1 MNFETILLLGATA
14 AALLWAAVS
23 TYVIVVNHR
32 RNRARGVVSRV
43 LDTLRTDDL
52 RSAGIDARMARVRP
66 LLDHVSRDM
75 VLVYGGRRRHTI
87 RCVRGA
93 DGLPARPVLRGFLL
107 SEAAA
112 HQRPRDVWRRTAALR
127 VLFQLDHPRALDLL
141 EAAVEDPDGDVA
153 GMAMSLLGTST
164 EPAAVEI
171 LIRALKTHRHPA
183 SRIAIHLENSTQRPV
198 EEYRKLLRDED
209 PIVRFWGATLLGQYV
224 GVEGLEADLVVL
236 AADPDPRVRKAAI
249 ASLGRIGDVLAA
261 DAATRLLTDPAPF
274 VRAHAA
280 RALGD
285 LDRLRARRRSRRCWG
300 MRTGGCAAAKHALE
314 AMGADVWPVLV
325 RCLNDG
331 DGFVRNGAAEVFQN
345 LGILNSLI
353 VMGGG
358 LETLRAPRKG
368 PACAYCRGRRNA
380 ADRFAGR
387 TRGTDDRTAHP
398 PHAGDDRTR
407 TSRERRDVCPARD
420 MGVGSD
426 PRVARFPGG
435 RLRGAGLRRAEKRGG
450 RREEAHDPHDALA
463 SSRFTIPV
471 SVIVTLHRPVSQL
484 SSVIT
489 PPLAL
494 SYPELE
500 VIVVADDS
508 VRPAAGDAAD

>member
-23 TYVIVVNHR
+23 TYIIVVNHR

-52 RSAGIDARMARVRP
+52 RTAGIDARMARVRP

-75 VLVYGGRRRHTI
+75 VLYTA
-87 RCVRGA
+87 A
-93 DGLPARPVLRGFLL
+93 DAGTPSDAFEVLTAYLLDRSSADLLL
-107 SEAAA
+107 SEAAV

-198 EEYRKLLRDED
+198 EEYRALLRDED

-224 GVEGLEADLVVL
+224 GVEGLEADLVAL

-285 LDRLRARRRSRRCWG
+285 LDRSESAPAVAALLGDADWWVR
-300 MRTGGCAAAKHALE
+300 AAAKHALE

-345 LGILNSLI
+345 LGILDSLI
-353 VMGGG
+353 VMEAASDAPSPAKVDLLRRIAAAGGTRLTDSLVERAGPTTGPRIRRMLVTIG
-358 LETLRAPRKG
+358 LEHVG
-368 PACAYCRGRRNA
+368 A
-380 ADRFAGR
+380 A
-387 TRGTDDRTAHP
+387 
-398 PHAGDDRTR
+398 
-407 TSRERRDVCPARD
+407 
-420 MGVGSD
+420 
-426 PRVARFPGG
+426 
-435 RLRGAGLRRAEKRGG
+435 
-450 RREEAHDPHDALA
+450 
-463 SSRFTIPV
+463 
-471 SVIVTLHRPVSQL
+471 
-484 SSVIT
+484 
-489 PPLAL
+489 
-494 SYPELE
+494 
-500 VIVVADDS
+500 
-508 VRPAAGDAAD
+508 